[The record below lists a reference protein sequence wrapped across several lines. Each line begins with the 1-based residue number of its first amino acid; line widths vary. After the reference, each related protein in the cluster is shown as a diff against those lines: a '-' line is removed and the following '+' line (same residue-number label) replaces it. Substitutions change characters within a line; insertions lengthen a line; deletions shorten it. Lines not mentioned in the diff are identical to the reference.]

1 MTKKKNKIEQVKI
14 PVKLTERFKLTRHD
28 GLVRIGQVINWV
40 SWNENGTFKD
50 RHDKPAI
57 GLSCIL
63 DGNRMSYTWL
73 TTTITEFGENEDGS
87 IWFNTE
93 NSKYT
98 LTTESSLEIDD
109 LLP

>member
-1 MTKKKNKIEQVKI
+1 MAKKKNKIEHVKI
-14 PVKLTERFKLTRHD
+14 PVKLTEIFTLTRHD
-28 GLVRIGQVINWV
+28 GLVRKGNTITWIE
-40 SWNENGTFKD
+40 WNENGTFKE

-73 TTTITEFGENEDGS
+73 TTPVVEFGRGEDGS

-98 LTTESSLEIDD
+98 LTTETSLDIDD

>member
-1 MTKKKNKIEQVKI
+1 MAKKKNKIEHVKI
-14 PVKLTERFKLTRHD
+14 PVKLTEAFVLTRHD
-28 GLVRIGQVINWV
+28 GLVRKGNTVMWIE
-40 SWNENGTFKD
+40 WNENGSFKE
-50 RHDKPAI
+50 RYDKPAI

-63 DGNRMSYTWL
+63 DGNRMAYTWL
-73 TTTITEFGENEDGS
+73 TTTVTEFGENEDGS

-98 LTTESSLEIDD
+98 LKTETSIEIDD